1 MARAFIIRPFGT
13 KEGIDFD
20 RVERELLDP
29 ALDELGIFGRT
40 TAEIVVQ
47 GNIRTDMFQ
56 RLLTADLALADITL
70 HNANVFYELGIRQA
84 LRPRATF
91 LLRGRVE
98 GAADVP
104 FDLKTDRYFTY
115 DPADPGA
122 RRADLVE
129 ALRRTLLPGAP
140 DSPVY
145 QLLPR
150 LPVPEFA
157 QLVPV
162 PPGFLEA
169 VERAAR
175 EGQAG
180 DLGLLAEEI
189 EGQEWEREGLRA
201 VGRQQVRLKAHDDA
215 RITWERIRSV
225 TGGDVEADTRLA
237 TVYQRLG
244 DLVRS
249 DQAIERAL
257 AEPGLD
263 DLSRSELLALQG
275 SNEKRRWRE
284 DWAGAPEGDRR
295 RRALESPY
303 LHSARDAYLEGFQ
316 YHLGHYYPGLN
327 ALALARVEAELA
339 RAEPDAW
346 SGGWPTEEEAG
357 KARAEL
363 EALCRNL
370 VTGVELAFASAR
382 KRGKADSW
390 LAISEADAALLS
402 DKQPGWVAR
411 CYRQALA
418 AVSPFD
424 LDAVAQQLA
433 LYRELGILGPGVEA
447 AAGAIAEARERLGP
461 VAEPPPCPARVLV
474 FSGHRIDAPGRETP
488 RFPGSPEAVTE
499 ARRLIAEAVE
509 RELRGAG
516 GPVVG
521 LAGGASGGD
530 TLFHEVCGELGIPT
544 TLYLAA
550 PRGDYVAASVAD
562 AGPDWVERF
571 DRLYERLP
579 RRVLGE
585 RLEVPDW
592 LADKKDYSVWQRN
605 NLWLLHNALVLGP
618 PRVTFLAL
626 WNGEAG
632 DGPGGTAHM
641 VETARARGGR
651 AVVLDAKA
659 LAR

>member
-1 MARAFIIRPFGT
+1 VRAFIIRPFGL
-13 KEGIDFD
+13 KEGIDFE
-20 RVERELLDP
+20 RVERELFAP
-29 ALDELGIFGRT
+29 ALEELGIHGRT
-40 TAEIVVQ
+40 TAEIVEQ

-56 RLLTADLALADITL
+56 RLLTAELALADITL

-84 LRPRATF
+84 LRERVTF
-91 LLRGRVE
+91 LVRGRLE
-98 GAADVP
+98 GGHDVP

-129 ALRRTLLPGAP
+129 ALRLSLASRAQ

-150 LPVPEFA
+150 LPVPELA

-162 PPGFLEA
+162 PPGFQEA
-169 VERAAR
+169 VERSAR

-189 EGQEWEREGLRA
+189 EGCEWEREGLRA
-201 VGRQQVRLKAHDDA
+201 VGRCQVKLKAHDDA

-249 DQAIERAL
+249 DQALERAL
-257 AEPGLD
+257 AATGLD
-263 DLSRSELLALQG
+263 DLARAELLALRG

-284 DWAGAPEGDRR
+284 EWAGAPAGKRR

-303 LHSARDAYLEGFQ
+303 LHAARTAYFEGFEH
-316 YHLGHYYPGLN
+316 HLGHYYPGLN
-327 ALALARVEAELA
+327 ALALASVEAELA
-339 RAEPDAW
+339 RAEPEAW
-346 SGGWPTEEEAG
+346 LAGWPSEAEAA
-357 KARAEL
+357 KAGAEL
-363 EALCRNL
+363 EALRRTL
-370 VTGVELAFASAR
+370 ATGVELAFASAR
-382 KRGKADSW
+382 RRGKVDPW

-402 DKQPGWVAR
+402 GKNPGWVAK

-418 AVSPFD
+418 MVSPFD

-447 AAGAIAEARERLGP
+447 AEAAVAEARERLGP
-461 VAEPPPCPARVLV
+461 VAEPPPRPARVLV
-474 FSGHRIDAPGRETP
+474 FSGHRIDAPDRETP
-488 RFPGSPEAVTE
+488 RFPASAEGE
-499 ARRLIAEAVE
+499 ARRMIAEAVAAE
-509 RELRGAG
+509 RRGAD

-530 TLFHEVCGELGIPT
+530 ILFHELCGEQGIPT

-550 PRGDYVAASVAD
+550 PRSAYVAASVAD
-562 AGPDWVERF
+562 AGPDWVARF
-571 DRLYERLP
+571 DRLHERLP
-579 RRVLGE
+579 TRILGE
-585 RLEVPDW
+585 ELEVPDW
-592 LADKKDYSVWQRN
+592 LAAKPGYSVWQRN
-605 NLWLLHNALVLGP
+605 NLWLLHNALVQGP
-618 PRVTFLAL
+618 SRVSFLAL

-641 VETARARGGR
+641 VATARARGGR

-659 LAR
+659 LAP